1 MTSRRDATDSQ
12 PQSGNPVGRINAARP
27 SVDMAAYNSVFVSMV
42 LGMSWQL
49 AIAVIIPIIGG
60 YMLDQHF
67 NSSPWLVLSGLVVAV
82 LATCGIL
89 WRTVQEANRR
99 VAALQPKGGK
109 K

>member
-12 PQSGNPVGRINAARP
+12 PQSGKTVGGINGARSSADP
-27 SVDMAAYNSVFVSMV
+27 AAYNNLFVSMT

-49 AIAVIIPIIGG
+49 AIAVIVPIIAG
-60 YMLDQHF
+60 YMLDQRF
-67 NSSPWLVLSGLVVAV
+67 GSTPWLVLTGLAVAV

-89 WRTVQEANRR
+89 WRTVKEANRR